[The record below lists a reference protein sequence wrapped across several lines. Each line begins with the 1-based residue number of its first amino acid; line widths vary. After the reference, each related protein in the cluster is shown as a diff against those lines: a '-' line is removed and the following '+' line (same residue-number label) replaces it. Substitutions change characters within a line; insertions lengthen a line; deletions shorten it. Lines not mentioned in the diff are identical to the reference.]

1 MWYCQNGYDCCVLE
15 KKKRDKKEVDTG
27 KRRQRKEVFLC
38 PGLGVSLVF
47 KTGKELVGG
56 RAWLLW
62 LLLRKVRRRNDRCIY

>member
-1 MWYCQNGYDCCVLE
+1 MCAGE
-15 KKKRDKKEVDTG
+15 ERKRDKKEADTG

-38 PGLGVSLVF
+38 LGLGVSLVF

-62 LLLRKVRRRNDRCIY
+62 LLLRKVQRRNDRCIY